1 MKTCKNLK
9 IYLLFV
15 AIFLSNIYGQNLY
28 SKSPQPESVELITY
42 SDIDS
47 ILTNDCEIIEKDK
60 DHWEFKYKSRK
71 IFILYERDKD
81 RLKMFS
87 AITRSN
93 DLTKNDMKEVLTSN
107 FEKTFDVR
115 YSFYKGWLWSN
126 FSHKISELTINE
138 FLDARDQVF
147 TLSKNYGTYYMSI
160 NPVWDEDKKD
170 NIFKN

>member
-1 MKTCKNLK
+1 MKTCKYLK
-9 IYLLFV
+9 INILFMV
-15 AIFLSNIYGQNLY
+15 IILSINYGQNLY
-28 SKSPQPESVELITY
+28 SKSHHPESLELITY
-42 SDIDS
+42 SYIDS
-47 ILTNDCEIIEKDK
+47 ILMSDCEIIEKDK
-60 DHWEFKYKSRK
+60 DHWEFKFKSRK

-87 AITRSN
+87 AISRSN
-93 DLTKNDMKEVLTSN
+93 DLTKNDMKEILTAN

-160 NPVWDEDKKD
+160 NPVWDEKTKD